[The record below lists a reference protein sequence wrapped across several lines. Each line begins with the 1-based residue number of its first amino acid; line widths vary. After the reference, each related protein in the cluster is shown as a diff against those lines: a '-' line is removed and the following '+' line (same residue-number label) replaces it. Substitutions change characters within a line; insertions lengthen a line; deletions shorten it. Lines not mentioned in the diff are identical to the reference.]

1 MADPNVPTPDLERT
15 RKPLLGLRVLVT
27 RPEGQS
33 AELAGR
39 LQELGAIPVICPTIR
54 IVGPESFEALDRA
67 ITDLSAYDWVIFT
80 SVNGVRFFFERLPVL
95 GYGVEEITWPRL
107 AAIGPA
113 TAAALAEHGLQP
125 ALVPAKYVAEAILDE
140 IGDVAGQRIL
150 LPRADIA
157 RKALA
162 EGLQSRGAHVDE
174 VAAYRTVGAGQD
186 LPAGPVDIATFTS
199 PSTVRN
205 FVGLLEAA
213 GRDAGAY
220 LGGARVA
227 CIGPITAQAAAA
239 EGLPVDI
246 EASEHTVPGLL
257 QAVILYWEQGAK

>member
-1 MADPNVPTPDLERT
+1 MAEPNVLTPDQGRAQ
-15 RKPLLGLRVLVT
+15 RPLLGLRVLVT

-33 AELAGR
+33 AGLAGR

-54 IVGPESFEALDRA
+54 IVEPETFEALDRVIA
-67 ITDLSAYDWVIFT
+67 DLPAYDWVIFT
-80 SVNGVRFFFERLPVL
+80 SVNGVRYFCERLLAL
-95 GYGVEEITWPRL
+95 GYGAERLAGPRL

-125 ALVPAKYVAEAILDE
+125 ALVPVKYVAEAILDE

-157 RKALA
+157 RKALT
-162 EGLQSRGAHVDE
+162 EGLQARGAYVDE
-174 VAAYRTVGAGQD
+174 VAAYRTEAAGQD
-186 LPAGPVDIATFTS
+186 LPAGPVDVATFTS
-199 PSTVRN
+199 PSTLRN
-205 FVGLLEAA
+205 FVALLEAA
-213 GRDAGAY
+213 GQDAGAY

-227 CIGPITAQAAAA
+227 CIGPITAQAATA
-239 EGLPVDI
+239 EGLTVDI